1 MRKYLELISQYYNI
15 IYVKYSTILPHF
27 VQINFP
33 TQENLNIGFLGIFP
47 FHCLY
52 RVSILKKRTQFAQSQ
67 LYLKPEK
74 LCYEQRPK
82 YVRARE

>member
-1 MRKYLELISQYYNI
+1 MLKYLEIISSFYNI
-15 IYVKYSTILPHF
+15 IYIKYSTLLPYF
-27 VQINFP
+27 VQIIFP
-33 TQENLNIGFLGIFP
+33 TQENSNISFLGIFP

-74 LCYEQRPK
+74 LCYEHKSK